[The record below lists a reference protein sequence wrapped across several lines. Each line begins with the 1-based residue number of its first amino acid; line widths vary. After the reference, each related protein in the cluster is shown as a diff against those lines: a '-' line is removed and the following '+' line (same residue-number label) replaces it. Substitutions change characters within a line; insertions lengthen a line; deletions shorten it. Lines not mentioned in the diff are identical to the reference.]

1 MINSGSINL
10 FNVVALTVDL
20 SQDDLWRSQVGTV
33 AVLEGDLLE
42 LQSFR
47 Y

>member
-1 MINSGSINL
+1 MVRDKASL
-10 FNVVALTVDL
+10 RLVKRNVGLL
-20 SQDDLWRSQVGTV
+20 HFLTV